1 MSIKTHADAA
11 LAKMSKSF
19 SDHLHANQPGITREQ
34 ADEIFRASPYFEQLD
49 GGDDDE
55 RGYLYF
61 LEDGSMVLVDWS
73 GKLTHSPD

>member
-1 MSIKTHADAA
+1 MRTAETT
-11 LAKMSKSF
+11 AK
-19 SDHLHANQPGITREQ
+19 LTQAQ
-34 ADEIFRASPYFEQLD
+34 ADDIFRASSYFEHLD

-73 GKLTHSPD
+73 GKLTHSTD